1 MPNEIISYDSAM
13 NVHLNP
19 FIIWNSYSFQTLTE
33 LPALQGFEN
42 KQPCHFLLNA
52 ALHKFSFSVEVYFN
66 LQQLG
71 QSVNTF
77 LPCLFSNLI

>member
-1 MPNEIISYDSAM
+1 MPNEIISYSSAM
-13 NVHLNP
+13 NVHFNP

-33 LPALQGFEN
+33 LPALLGFEN

-52 ALHKFSFSVEVYFN
+52 TLHKFSFSVEVYFN

-77 LPCLFSNLI
+77 SPCLFINLT